1 MHEKCFQVV
10 QVFGKEE
17 KSKVTNNI
25 LRKLPKWFG
34 IEESIVEYVND
45 VQNTIFLTACDSG
58 KQIGF
63 ISIKINNEYTA
74 EIFVMGILKEYH
86 NKGIGKKLMNEGEKI
101 LRERNYKYLMVKTLG
116 ESHPDINY
124 KKTRAFYSKVGFY
137 PLEEIT
143 EIWGKATPCLLLVK
157 NI

>member
-45 VQNTIFLTACDSG
+45 GN
-58 KQIGF
+58 
-63 ISIKINNEYTA
+63 
-74 EIFVMGILKEYH
+74 
-86 NKGIGKKLMNEGEKI
+86 
-101 LRERNYKYLMVKTLG
+101 
-116 ESHPDINY
+116 
-124 KKTRAFYSKVGFY
+124 
-137 PLEEIT
+137 
-143 EIWGKATPCLLLVK
+143 
-157 NI
+157 